1 MKYKFSGVP
10 DLHRVIA
17 ENETALGVILSSDR
31 GSMAVDNSAVF
42 TLANSGVVGL
52 IHATF
57 DEMSVV
63 VNGGCYITHS
73 ACAVVQ
79 AAQTPRVSYVIN
91 HSNQWSGLQY
101 QDRGDKS
108 PVLGRGI
115 YLPEGWRL
123 VTGPAAEIRKSFA
136 AVQVRRAIPAKTTVE
151 VISHS

>member
-31 GSMAVDNSAVF
+31 GSMAVDNS
-42 TLANSGVVGL
+42 GVVGL
-52 IHATF
+52 IHATC
-57 DEMSVV
+57 DEMYAV
-63 VNGGCYITHS
+63 VNGGCHITHS